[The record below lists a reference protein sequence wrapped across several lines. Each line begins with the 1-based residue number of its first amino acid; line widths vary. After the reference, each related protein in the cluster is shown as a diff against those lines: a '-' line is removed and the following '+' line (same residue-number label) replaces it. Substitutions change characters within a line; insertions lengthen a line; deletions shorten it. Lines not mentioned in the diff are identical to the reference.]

1 MNSTLIL
8 CKGSAA
14 VMALIV
20 VEYVRVK
27 LFTHLS
33 AGQPPGSST
42 CQAAQNRASQA
53 TQRNTHG
60 ASESTYKRAAFC
72 ASHSACC
79 SARRAA
85 NGTNSAPDFP
95 TMIAR
100 YNSKRTAGRTANT
113 HHSDSCSKE
122 DTQR

>member
-1 MNSTLIL
+1 MTF
-8 CKGSAA
+8 
-14 VMALIV
+14 IV
-20 VEYVRVK
+20 VEYVRIK

-33 AGQPPGSST
+33 AGQASSSST
-42 CQAAQNRASQA
+42 GQAAQNRASQTA
-53 TQRNTHG
+53 KSNTHG
-60 ASESTYKRAAFC
+60 TSESPYKRAAFC